1 MIAVA
6 RDTLLIRGARH
17 HNLKNI
23 DVDLPKNKFVV
34 VSGLSGSGKS
44 TLAFDTIYAEGQRRY
59 VESLSTY
66 ARQFLEMMDKPDVDS
81 IEGLS
86 PSISI
91 QQKTTSR
98 NPRSTV
104 GTTTEIYD
112 YLRLLYARVGTP
124 YCTGCGRKVSSQ
136 SAETITDTAL
146 REFDGKRVLV
156 LAPVARHKKGT
167 HEKTLDK
174 ARRDGHERARIDG
187 EMWRL
192 DEEIGGLDKNKWHD
206 IDIVMDRLS
215 AQKEERS
222 RLYEAVEAAL
232 KLASGR
238 VVISEEDEEE
248 DGGGAGG
255 SERLFSQSN
264 ACPHCGITIG
274 DLEPRTFS
282 FNSPVGMCEDC
293 HGIGLSMVFDPALV
307 IPDRSK
313 PLIKDA
319 IAPWASMRSK
329 STRTRLA
336 HVRGRMGIDLEAPVS
351 QLSEREI
358 HLLMFGSMDGFEPKG
373 GRGRAPASAPAGKG
387 GGGRRRG
394 KGVGGGDDEYG
405 ADDDD
410 LEIDDDVSAGR
421 GRGGGG
427 GRAAKRERTG
437 GGGDDEY
444 DEEEYEENVRMA
456 LEMNMPWMLPPM
468 YKGLIGELEKDYAKA
483 ATEKRKDHFRQF
495 MRDLPCRTCSGGRLK
510 KEALA
515 VRVGGK
521 NIGEV
526 CVMSIHDCHDFF
538 STLKLTDTETY
549 IAKDILKEVRSRLEF
564 LLNVGLDYISLNRA
578 SSTLSGGESQR
589 IRLATQIGSNLSGV
603 LYVLDEPTI
612 GLHQR
617 DNARL
622 IKTLGKLRDLGNT
635 VIVVE
640 HDEEVIRSADWLL
653 DMGPGAGIHGGS
665 VVFAGTLAQILRG
678 GESITGKYLKD
689 HTLIS
694 LAGRK
699 RIEKDER
706 LVVRAARANNLKSID
721 VEVPLGKLV
730 VVTGVSGSGKS
741 TLVNDVLLAAL
752 ESHFYASTSRPGD
765 HDRIEGIEHVDRVIS
780 INQSPIGRTPRS
792 NPATYIG
799 AFTPIRDLYASTAS
813 SKEHGYAAGQ
823 FSFNV
828 ESGRCFACEG
838 DGVKKIE
845 MQFLSDVYVKCDECH
860 GRRYNTETLA
870 VRYKG
875 KNIADV
881 LEMTAHE
888 ALDFF
893 KNVSPIRRKMQTLN
907 DVGLGYIKLGQ
918 SSTTLSGGEAQRI
931 KLASELSKRSTGKT
945 VYVLDE
951 PTTGLHFADV
961 QKLLDVLDRLV
972 SGGNTVVIIEHNMDV
987 IKNGDWIIDLGPE
1000 GGDEGGRVVVAG
1012 TAEEVAKAPGSYT
1025 GKYLRKLSGR

>member
-1 MIAVA
+1 MA
-6 RDTLLIRGARH
+6 RDTLVIRGARH

-23 DVDLPKNKFVV
+23 DIDLPKDKLVV
-34 VSGLSGSGKS
+34 ISGLSGSGKS

-146 REFDGKRVLV
+146 REFDGARVVV
-156 LAPVARHKKGT
+156 LAPVVRHKKGT

-174 ARRDGHERARIDG
+174 AKRDGHERARIDG
-187 EMWRL
+187 DIVRL
-192 DEEIGGLDKNKWHD
+192 DEDRGGLDKNKWHD
-206 IDIVMDRLS
+206 IDIVMDRVA
-215 AQKEERS
+215 AQREERS
-222 RLYEAVEAAL
+222 RLYEAVEAAV
-232 KLASGR
+232 KAAAGY
-238 VVISEEDEEE
+238 VVISDEE
-248 DGGGAGG
+248 GGQ
-255 SERLFSQSN
+255 EKTFSQNN
-264 ACPHCGITIG
+264 ACPHCGITVG
-274 DLEPRTFS
+274 ELEPRTFS
-282 FNSPVGMCEDC
+282 FNSPLGMCDEC
-293 HGIGLSMVFDPALV
+293 HGIGLSMVFDPALIV
-307 IPDRSK
+307 PDRSK
-313 PLIKDA
+313 SLGKDA
-319 IAPWASMRSK
+319 IAPWAGMRGK
-329 STRTRLA
+329 ATKTRLV
-336 HVRGRMGIDLEAPVS
+336 HIRRRMGIDLDVPVS
-351 QLSEREI
+351 QLSDREMY
-358 HLLMFGSMDGFEPKG
+358 LLMHGSLDGFEPKG
-373 GRGRAPASAPAGKG
+373 GRKGGR
-387 GGGRRRG
+387 GGGR
-394 KGVGGGDDEYG
+394 GGAGSDEYAEG
-405 ADDDD
+405 DDD
-410 LEIDDDVSAGR
+410 LELDGGR
-421 GRGGGG
+421 GRGAKGGAGRKGRRGGG
-427 GRAAKRERTG
+427 GEED
-437 GGGDDEY
+437 DDEY
-444 DEEEYEENVRMA
+444 DAEDYEESVRMA

-483 ATEKRKDHFRQF
+483 STEKRKDHFRQY
-495 MRDLPCRTCSGGRLK
+495 MRDLPCRACGGGRLK

-515 VRVGGK
+515 VTVGGK

-526 CVMSIHDCHDFF
+526 CAMSIHDSHDFF
-538 STLKLTDTETY
+538 STLKMTDTEMY
-549 IAKDILKEVRSRLEF
+549 IAKDVLKEVQSRLEF
-564 LLNVGLDYISLNRA
+564 LLNVGLEYLNLNRP

-612 GLHQR
+612 GLHHR

-640 HDEEVIRSADWLL
+640 HDEEVIRSSDWLL

-665 VVFAGTLAQILRG
+665 VVFTGTLSQIVKG
-678 GESITGKYLKD
+678 GESITGKYLND
-689 HTLIS
+689 HSLINLS
-694 LAGRK
+694 GRK
-699 RIEKDER
+699 RMPKKES

-721 VEVPLGKLV
+721 VEFPLGKLV

-765 HDRIEGIEHVDRVIS
+765 HDRIEGIKHIDRIIS

-813 SKEHGYAAGQ
+813 SKERGYAAGQ

-828 ESGRCFACEG
+828 ENGRCFACEG

-845 MQFLSDVYVKCDECH
+845 MQFLSDVYVRCDECQ

-945 VYVLDE
+945 VYILDE

-961 QKLLDVLDRLV
+961 QKLLEVLDRLV
-972 SGGNTVVIIEHNMDV
+972 SGGNTVIIIEHNMDI
-987 IKNGDWIIDLGPE
+987 IKNADWIIDLGPE
-1000 GGDEGGRVVVAG
+1000 GGDEGGRVVAAG
-1012 TAEEVAKAPGSYT
+1012 TPAEVSKAPGSYT
-1025 GKYLRKLSGR
+1025 AKYLRKSTGRK

>member
-1 MIAVA
+1 MA
-6 RDTLLIRGARH
+6 RDVLRIRGARH

-23 DVDLPKNKFVV
+23 DIDLPKNKLVV

-112 YLRLLYARVGTP
+112 YMRLLYARVGTP

-146 REFDGKRVLV
+146 REFDGMRVLV
-156 LAPVARHKKGT
+156 LAPVASHKKGT

-187 EMWRL
+187 AMWRL
-192 DEEIGGLDKNKWHD
+192 DEDMGGLDKNKWHD
-206 IDIVMDRLS
+206 IEIVMDRLT

-232 KLASGR
+232 KSASGR
-238 VVISEEDEEE
+238 VVILEEGEDG
-248 DGGGAGG
+248 DGGGE
-255 SERLFSQSN
+255 ERLFSQSN

-282 FNSPVGMCEDC
+282 FNSPFGMCEDC

-313 PLIKDA
+313 SLLGDA
-319 IAPWASMRSK
+319 IAPWASIRSK
-329 STRTRLA
+329 ATRTRLA
-336 HVRGRMGIDLEAPVS
+336 HVRRRMGIDLEVPVS

-358 HLLMFGSMDGFEPKG
+358 HLLMFGSLDGFEPKG
-373 GRGRAPASAPAGKG
+373 RGAAPPKGRGGRASKQA
-387 GGGRRRG
+387 
-394 KGVGGGDDEYG
+394 GGDDEYG
-405 ADDDD
+405 DDDDD
-410 LEIDDDVSAGR
+410 LEIDDDGARGR
-421 GRGGGG
+421 GRKGGGGG
-427 GRAAKRERTG
+427 GRGGRAPAKRAG
-437 GGGDDEY
+437 AGSDDDDY

-483 ATEKRKDHFRQF
+483 TTDKRKDHFRQF

-521 NIGEV
+521 NVGEV
-526 CVMSIHDCHDFF
+526 CMMSIHDCHDFF
-538 STLKLTDTETY
+538 SNLKLTDTEAY
-549 IAKDILKEVRSRLEF
+549 IAKDVLKEVRSRLEF
-564 LLNVGLDYISLNRA
+564 LLNVGLDYLSLNRA

-665 VVFAGTLAQILRG
+665 AVFAGTLSQILKG
-678 GESITGKYLKD
+678 SESITGKYLKD
-689 HTLIS
+689 HSLIS

-699 RIEKDER
+699 RVQKDEA

-752 ESHFYASTSRPGD
+752 ESHFYASSSRPGD
-765 HDRIEGIEHVDRVIS
+765 HDRIEGIEHIDRVIS

-845 MQFLSDVYVKCDECH
+845 MQFLSDVYVKCDECQ

-945 VYVLDE
+945 LYVLDE

-1025 GKYLRKLSGR
+1025 GKYLRKVARR

>member
-1 MIAVA
+1 MAKDVL
-6 RDTLLIRGARH
+6 RIRGARH

-23 DVDLPKNKFVV
+23 DIDMPKNKLVV

-146 REFDGKRVLV
+146 REFDGARVVV
-156 LAPVARHKKGT
+156 LAPVVRHKKGT

-174 ARRDGHERARIDG
+174 AKRDGHERARIDG
-187 EMWRL
+187 DILRL
-192 DEEIGGLDKNKWHD
+192 DEDRGGLDKNKWHD
-206 IDIVMDRLS
+206 IDIVMDRVA
-215 AQKEERS
+215 AQREERS
-222 RLYEAVEAAL
+222 RLYEAVEAAV
-232 KLASGR
+232 KAAAGY
-238 VVISEEDEEE
+238 VVISDEE
-248 DGGGAGG
+248 GGQ
-255 SERLFSQSN
+255 EKTFSQNN
-264 ACPHCGITIG
+264 ACPHCGITVG
-274 DLEPRTFS
+274 ELEPRTFS
-282 FNSPVGMCEDC
+282 FNSPLGMCEEC
-293 HGIGLSMVFDPALV
+293 HGIGLSMVFDPALIV
-307 IPDRSK
+307 PDRSK
-313 PLIKDA
+313 SLGKDA
-319 IAPWASMRSK
+319 IAPWAGMRGK
-329 STRTRLA
+329 ATKTRLV
-336 HVRGRMGIDLEAPVS
+336 HIRRRMGIDLDVPVS
-351 QLSEREI
+351 QLSDREM
-358 HLLMFGSMDGFEPKG
+358 HLLMHGSLDGFEP
-373 GRGRAPASAPAGKG
+373 R
-387 GGGRRRG
+387 GGRRRG
-394 KGVGGGDDEYG
+394 GKGGAGSDEYAEG
-405 ADDDD
+405 DDD
-410 LEIDDDVSAGR
+410 LELDGGRRGRRGRR
-421 GRGGGG
+421 GRG
-427 GRAAKRERTG
+427 AEKED
-437 GGGDDEY
+437 DDEY
-444 DEEEYEENVRMA
+444 DAEDYEESVRMA

-483 ATEKRKDHFRQF
+483 STEKRKDHFRQY
-495 MRDLPCRTCSGGRLK
+495 MRDLPCRACGGGRLK

-515 VRVGGK
+515 VTVGGK
-521 NIGEV
+521 NIGQV
-526 CVMSIHDCHDFF
+526 CAMSIHDSHDFF
-538 STLKLTDTETY
+538 STLKLTDTEMY
-549 IAKDILKEVRSRLEF
+549 IAKDVLREVRSRLEF
-564 LLNVGLDYISLNRA
+564 LLNVGLEYLNLNRP

-612 GLHQR
+612 GLHHR

-640 HDEEVIRSADWLL
+640 HDEEVIRSSDWLL

-665 VVFAGTLAQILRG
+665 VVFAGTLSQIVKG
-678 GESITGKYLKD
+678 GESITGKYLND
-689 HTLIS
+689 NSLINLS
-694 LAGRK
+694 GRK
-699 RIEKDER
+699 RISKKES

-721 VEVPLGKLV
+721 VEFPLGKLV

-765 HDRIEGIEHVDRVIS
+765 HDRIEGIKHIDRIIS

-813 SKEHGYAAGQ
+813 SKERGYAAGQ

-828 ESGRCFACEG
+828 ENGRCFACEG

-845 MQFLSDVYVKCDECH
+845 MQFLSDVYVRCDECQ

-945 VYVLDE
+945 VYILDE

-961 QKLLDVLDRLV
+961 QKLLEVLDRLV
-972 SGGNTVVIIEHNMDV
+972 SGGNTVIIIEHNMDI
-987 IKNGDWIIDLGPE
+987 IKNADWIIDLGPE
-1000 GGDEGGRVVVAG
+1000 GGDEGGRVVASG
-1012 TAEEVAKAPGSYT
+1012 TPAEVAKAPGSYT
-1025 GKYLRKLSGR
+1025 AKYLRKSTGRK

>member
-1 MIAVA
+1 MAK
-6 RDTLLIRGARH
+6 DTLRIRGARH

-23 DVDLPKNKFVV
+23 DIDLPKDKFVV

-167 HEKTLDK
+167 HDKTLDK
-174 ARRDGHERARIDG
+174 ARRDGHERARVDG

-192 DEEIGGLDKNKWHD
+192 DEDMGGLDKNKWHD
-206 IDIVMDRLS
+206 IDIVMDRLA
-215 AQKEERS
+215 AQREERS
-222 RLYEAVEAAL
+222 RLYEAVEMAL
-232 KLASGR
+232 KMASGR
-238 VVISEEDEEE
+238 VVVLEDDED
-248 DGGGAGG
+248 DGGGG

-274 DLEPRTFS
+274 ELEPRTFS
-282 FNSPVGMCEDC
+282 FNSPFGMCEDC

-307 IPDRSK
+307 IPDKSK
-313 PLIKDA
+313 SLMDDA

-336 HVRGRMGIDLEAPVS
+336 HVRGRMGIDLDVPVS
-351 QLSEREI
+351 QLSEREVY
-358 HLLMFGSMDGFEPKG
+358 LLMFGSLDGFKPRGGK
-373 GRGRAPASAPAGKG
+373 GRGRAPASAPAAGRG
-387 GGGRRRG
+387 RGGGRRRG
-394 KGVGGGDDEYG
+394 RGGDDGGDDEYG
-405 ADDDD
+405 DDDDD
-410 LEIDDDVSAGR
+410 LEIDDGEAR
-421 GRGGGG
+421 GRKKR
-427 GRAAKRERTG
+427 GRPSKRASID
-437 GGGDDEY
+437 DDEY

-495 MRDLPCRTCSGGRLK
+495 MRDLPCRTCGGGRLK

-515 VRVGGK
+515 VKVGGK

-526 CVMSIHDCHDFF
+526 CMMSIHDSHDFF
-538 STLKLTDTETY
+538 SNVKLTDTEAY
-549 IAKDILKEVRSRLEF
+549 IAKDVLKEVRSRLEF

-665 VVFAGTLAQILRG
+665 VVFAGTLSQILKG

-689 HTLIS
+689 HSLIS

-699 RIEKDER
+699 RIEKDESI
-706 LVVRAARANNLKSID
+706 VVRAARANNLKAID
-721 VEVPLGKLV
+721 VEIPLGRLV

-741 TLVNDVLLAAL
+741 TLVNDVLLATL
-752 ESHFYASTSRPGD
+752 ESHFYASSSRPGD
-765 HDRIEGIEHVDRVIS
+765 HDRIEGIEHIDRVIS

-845 MQFLSDVYVKCDECH
+845 MQFLSDVYVKCDECQ
-860 GRRYNTETLA
+860 GRRYNSETLA

-875 KNIADV
+875 RNIADV
-881 LEMTAHE
+881 LDMTAHE

-945 VYVLDE
+945 LYVLDE

-961 QKLLDVLDRLV
+961 QKLLEVLDRLV

-1012 TAEEVAKAPGSYT
+1012 TAEDVAKAPGSYT
-1025 GKYLRKLSGR
+1025 GKYLRKLAGGR

>member
-1 MIAVA
+1 MAK
-6 RDTLLIRGARH
+6 DTLRIRGARH

-23 DVDLPKNKFVV
+23 DIDLPKDKFVV

-167 HEKTLDK
+167 HDKTLDK
-174 ARRDGHERARIDG
+174 ARRDGHERARVDG

-192 DEEIGGLDKNKWHD
+192 DEDMGGLDKNKWHD
-206 IDIVMDRLS
+206 IDIVMDRLA
-215 AQKEERS
+215 AQREERS
-222 RLYEAVEAAL
+222 RLYEAVEVAL
-232 KLASGR
+232 KMASGR
-238 VVISEEDEEE
+238 VVIMEDDGDE
-248 DGGGAGG
+248 GGGGG

-282 FNSPVGMCEDC
+282 FNSPFGMCEDC

-307 IPDRSK
+307 IPDKSK
-313 PLIKDA
+313 SLMGDA

-336 HVRGRMGIDLEAPVS
+336 HVRGRMGIDLDVPVS
-351 QLSEREI
+351 QLSEREV
-358 HLLMFGSMDGFEPKG
+358 HLLMFGSLDGFKPKG
-373 GRGRAPASAPAGKG
+373 GKGRGRTPASAPAA
-387 GGGRRRG
+387 GRRRG
-394 KGVGGGDDEYG
+394 KGGAGDDEYG
-405 ADDDD
+405 DDDDD
-410 LEIDDDVSAGR
+410 LEIDVDEGR
-421 GRGGGG
+421 GRKKR
-427 GRAAKRERTG
+427 GRPSKRASID
-437 GGGDDEY
+437 DDEY

-495 MRDLPCRTCSGGRLK
+495 MRDLPCRTCGGGRLK

-526 CVMSIHDCHDFF
+526 CMMSIHDSHDFF
-538 STLKLTDTETY
+538 STVKLTDTEAY
-549 IAKDILKEVRSRLEF
+549 IAKDVLKEVRARLEF

-665 VVFAGTLAQILRG
+665 VVFAGTLSQILKG

-689 HTLIS
+689 HSLIS

-699 RIEKDER
+699 RIEKDESI
-706 LVVRAARANNLKSID
+706 VVRAARANNLKAID
-721 VEVPLGKLV
+721 VEIPLGKLV

-741 TLVNDVLLAAL
+741 TLVNDVLLATL
-752 ESHFYASTSRPGD
+752 ESHFYASSSRPGD
-765 HDRIEGIEHVDRVIS
+765 HDRIEGIDHIDRVIS

-845 MQFLSDVYVKCDECH
+845 MQFLSDVYVKCDECQ
-860 GRRYNTETLA
+860 GRRYNSETLA

-875 KNIADV
+875 RNIADV

-945 VYVLDE
+945 LYVLDE

-961 QKLLDVLDRLV
+961 QKLLEVLDRLV

-1012 TAEEVAKAPGSYT
+1012 TAEDVAKAPGSYT
-1025 GKYLRKLSGR
+1025 GKYLRKLAGGR

>member
-1 MIAVA
+1 MAK
-6 RDTLLIRGARH
+6 DTLRIRGARH

-23 DVDLPKNKFVV
+23 DIDLPKDKFVV

-167 HEKTLDK
+167 HDKTLDK
-174 ARRDGHERARIDG
+174 ARRDGHERARVDG

-192 DEEIGGLDKNKWHD
+192 DEDMGGLDKNKWHD
-206 IDIVMDRLS
+206 IDIVMDRLA
-215 AQKEERS
+215 AQREERS
-222 RLYEAVEAAL
+222 RLYEAVEVAL
-232 KLASGR
+232 KMASGR
-238 VVISEEDEEE
+238 VVIMED
-248 DGGGAGG
+248 DGDEGGGG

-282 FNSPVGMCEDC
+282 FNSPFGMCEDC

-307 IPDRSK
+307 IPDKSK
-313 PLIKDA
+313 SLMGDA

-336 HVRGRMGIDLEAPVS
+336 HVRGRMGIDLDVPVS
-351 QLSEREI
+351 QLSEREV
-358 HLLMFGSMDGFEPKG
+358 HLLMFGSLDGFKPKG
-373 GRGRAPASAPAGKG
+373 GKGRGRTPASAPAA
-387 GGGRRRG
+387 GRRRG
-394 KGVGGGDDEYG
+394 KGGAGDDEYG
-405 ADDDD
+405 DDDDD
-410 LEIDDDVSAGR
+410 LEIDVDEGR
-421 GRGGGG
+421 GRKKR
-427 GRAAKRERTG
+427 GRPSKRASID
-437 GGGDDEY
+437 DDEY

-495 MRDLPCRTCSGGRLK
+495 MRDLPCRTCGGGRLK

-526 CVMSIHDCHDFF
+526 CMMSIHDSHDFF
-538 STLKLTDTETY
+538 STVKLTDTEAY
-549 IAKDILKEVRSRLEF
+549 IAKDVLKEVRARLEF

-665 VVFAGTLAQILRG
+665 VVFAGTLSQILKG

-689 HTLIS
+689 HSLIS

-699 RIEKDER
+699 RIEKDESI
-706 LVVRAARANNLKSID
+706 VVRAARANNLKAID
-721 VEVPLGKLV
+721 VEIPLGKLV

-741 TLVNDVLLAAL
+741 TLVNDVLLATL
-752 ESHFYASTSRPGD
+752 ESHFYASSSRPGD
-765 HDRIEGIEHVDRVIS
+765 HDRIEGIDHIDRVIS

-845 MQFLSDVYVKCDECH
+845 MQFLSDVYVKCDECQ
-860 GRRYNTETLA
+860 GRRYNSETLA

-875 KNIADV
+875 RNIADV

-945 VYVLDE
+945 LYVLDE

-961 QKLLDVLDRLV
+961 QKLLEVLDRLV

-1012 TAEEVAKAPGSYT
+1012 TAEDVAKAPGSYT
-1025 GKYLRKLSGR
+1025 GKYLRKLAGGR

>member
-1 MIAVA
+1 MAK
-6 RDTLLIRGARH
+6 DTLRIRGARH

-23 DVDLPKNKFVV
+23 DIDLPKDKFVV

-167 HEKTLDK
+167 HDKTLDK
-174 ARRDGHERARIDG
+174 ARRDGHERARVDG

-192 DEEIGGLDKNKWHD
+192 DEDMGGLDKNKWHD
-206 IDIVMDRLS
+206 IDIVMDRLA
-215 AQKEERS
+215 AQREERS
-222 RLYEAVEAAL
+222 RLYEAVEVAL

-238 VVISEEDEEE
+238 VVILEDDE
-248 DGGGAGG
+248 DGGGGNGG

-282 FNSPVGMCEDC
+282 FNSPFGMCEDC

-307 IPDRSK
+307 IPDKSK
-313 PLIKDA
+313 SLMDDA

-329 STRTRLA
+329 ATRTRLA
-336 HVRGRMGIDLEAPVS
+336 HVRGRMGIDLDVPVS
-351 QLSEREI
+351 QLSEREM
-358 HLLMFGSMDGFEPKG
+358 HLLMFGSLDGFKPKG
-373 GRGRAPASAPAGKG
+373 GKGKGRGRAPASAPAAGRGKG
-387 GGGRRRG
+387 GRRGGR
-394 KGVGGGDDEYG
+394 GGDDGDDEYG
-405 ADDDD
+405 DDDDD
-410 LEIDDDVSAGR
+410 LEIDDGEER
-421 GRGGGG
+421 GRKKR
-427 GRAAKRERTG
+427 GRPSQRASI
-437 GGGDDEY
+437 GDDEY

-495 MRDLPCRTCSGGRLK
+495 MRDLPCRTCGGGRLK

-515 VRVGGK
+515 VKVGGK
-521 NIGEV
+521 NVGEV
-526 CVMSIHDCHDFF
+526 CMMSIHDCHDFF
-538 STLKLTDTETY
+538 SNVKLTDTEAY
-549 IAKDILKEVRSRLEF
+549 IAKDVLKEVRSRLEF

-665 VVFAGTLAQILRG
+665 VVFAGTLSQILKG

-689 HTLIS
+689 HSLIS

-699 RIEKDER
+699 RIEKDEA
-706 LVVRAARANNLKSID
+706 LVVRAARANNLKAID
-721 VEVPLGKLV
+721 VEIPLGKLV

-741 TLVNDVLLAAL
+741 TLVNDVLLASL
-752 ESHFYASTSRPGD
+752 ESHFYASSSRPGD
-765 HDRIEGIEHVDRVIS
+765 HDRIEGIDHIDRVIS

-845 MQFLSDVYVKCDECH
+845 MQFLSDVYVKCDECQ
-860 GRRYNTETLA
+860 GRRYNSETLA

-875 KNIADV
+875 RNIADV

-945 VYVLDE
+945 VYILDE

-961 QKLLDVLDRLV
+961 QKLLEVLDRLV
-972 SGGNTVVIIEHNMDV
+972 SGGNTVIIIEHNMDI
-987 IKNGDWIIDLGPE
+987 IKNADWIVDLGPE
-1000 GGDEGGRVVVAG
+1000 GGDEGGRVVAAG
-1012 TAEEVAKAPGSYT
+1012 TPAEVAKAPGSYT
-1025 GKYLRKLSGR
+1025 AKYLRKSTGRK

>member
-1 MIAVA
+1 MAL
-6 RDTLLIRGARH
+6 DTLSIRGARH

-23 DVDLPKNKFVV
+23 DIDLPKNRLVV
-34 VSGLSGSGKS
+34 ISGLSGSGKS

-146 REFDGKRVLV
+146 REFDGARVVV
-156 LAPVARHKKGT
+156 LAPVVRHKKGT
-167 HEKTLDK
+167 HEKVLDR
-174 ARRDGHERARIDG
+174 ARRDGHERARVDG
-187 EMWRL
+187 DVWRL
-192 DEEIGGLDKNKWHD
+192 DEDMGGLDKNKWHD
-206 IDIVMDRLS
+206 IEIVMDRLA

-232 KLASGR
+232 KAAAGY
-238 VVISEEDEEE
+238 VVISDEE
-248 DGGGAGG
+248 GGGAGSG
-255 SERLFSQSN
+255 SERTFSQNN
-264 ACPHCGITIG
+264 ACPHCGITVG
-274 DLEPRTFS
+274 ELEPRTFS
-282 FNSPVGMCEDC
+282 FNSPFGMCEEC
-293 HGIGLSMVFDPALV
+293 HGIGLSMVFDPALIV
-307 IPDRSK
+307 PDRSRS
-313 PLIKDA
+313 LGGDA
-319 IAPWASMRSK
+319 IAPWAGMRGK
-329 STRTRLA
+329 ATRTRLL
-336 HVRGRMGIDLEAPVS
+336 HVRRRMGIDLDVPVS
-351 QLSEREI
+351 QLSDREL
-358 HLLMFGSMDGFEPKG
+358 HLLMHGSLDGFEPGGGGKRGAGGGTG
-373 GRGRAPASAPAGKG
+373 GRGGAAKG
-387 GGGRRRG
+387 GS
-394 KGVGGGDDEYG
+394 DEYAEG
-405 ADDDD
+405 DDD
-410 LEIDDDVSAGR
+410 LEIDGGSRRGGRGRTRGRPAQRGRAGR
-421 GRGGGG
+421 RGGGG
-427 GRAAKRERTG
+427 GG
-437 GGGDDEY
+437 GDDDEY
-444 DEEEYEENVRMA
+444 DAEDYEESVRMA

-483 ATEKRKDHFRQF
+483 STEKRKDHFRQY
-495 MRDLPCRTCSGGRLK
+495 MRDLPCRACRGGRLK

-515 VRVGGK
+515 VTVGGK

-526 CVMSIHDCHDFF
+526 CSMSIHDSHDFV
-538 STLKLTDTETY
+538 SNLKLTDTEMY
-549 IAKDILKEVRSRLEF
+549 IAKDVLKEVRSRLEF
-564 LLNVGLDYISLNRA
+564 LLNVGLEYLNLNRP

-612 GLHQR
+612 GLHHR

-640 HDEEVIRSADWLL
+640 HDEEVIRSSDWLL

-665 VVFAGTLAQILRG
+665 VVFTGTLSQILKG

-689 HTLIS
+689 NSLIN

-699 RIEKDER
+699 RVSRKES

-721 VEVPLGKLV
+721 VEFPLGKLV

-765 HDRIEGIEHVDRVIS
+765 HDRIEGIKHIDRIIS

-813 SKEHGYAAGQ
+813 SKERGYAAGQ

-828 ESGRCFACEG
+828 ENGRCFACEG

-845 MQFLSDVYVKCDECH
+845 MQFLSDVYVKCDECQ
-860 GRRYNTETLA
+860 GRRYNSETLA

-875 KNIADV
+875 RNIADV

-945 VYVLDE
+945 VYILDE

-961 QKLLDVLDRLV
+961 QKLLEVLDRLV
-972 SGGNTVVIIEHNMDV
+972 SGGNTVIIIEHNMDI
-987 IKNGDWIIDLGPE
+987 IKNADWIVDLGPE
-1000 GGDEGGRVVVAG
+1000 GGDEGGRVVAAG
-1012 TAEEVAKAPGSYT
+1012 TPAEVAKAPGSYT
-1025 GKYLRKLSGR
+1025 AKYLRKSTGRK

>member
-1 MIAVA
+1 MAKDVL
-6 RDTLLIRGARH
+6 RIRGARH

-23 DVDLPKNKFVV
+23 DIDMPKNKLIV

-146 REFDGKRVLV
+146 REFDGRRVLV

-187 EMWRL
+187 HMWRL

-206 IDIVMDRLS
+206 VEIVMDRLT

-232 KLASGR
+232 KSAAGR
-238 VVISEEDEEE
+238 VVVLEGDE
-248 DGGGAGG
+248 DGEAVEGGE
-255 SERLFSQSN
+255 ERLFSQNN

-274 DLEPRTFS
+274 ELEPRTFS
-282 FNSPVGMCEDC
+282 FNSPFGMCEDC
-293 HGIGLSMVFDPALV
+293 HGIGLSMVFDPALI
-307 IPDRSK
+307 IPDRTK
-313 PLIKDA
+313 TLRGDA
-319 IAPWASMRSK
+319 IAPWASTRSK
-329 STRTRLA
+329 ATRTRLM
-336 HVRGRMGIDLEAPVS
+336 HVRRRMGIDLDVPVS
-351 QLSEREI
+351 QLSDREI
-358 HLLMFGSMDGFEPKG
+358 HLLMFGSLDGFEPRGGKG
-373 GRGRAPASAPAGKG
+373 KAAAGGKGRGRGRGRGAAAS
-387 GGGRRRG
+387 
-394 KGVGGGDDEYG
+394 GDDEYG
-405 ADDDD
+405 DDDDD
-410 LEIDDDVSAGR
+410 LEIDIGGGAGR
-421 GRGGGG
+421 RKRGRPAK
-427 GRAAKRERTG
+427 RAAA
-437 GGGDDEY
+437 DDDDDDY
-444 DEEEYEENVRMA
+444 DEEEYEESVRMA

-483 ATEKRKDHFRQF
+483 TTDKRKDHFRQY
-495 MRDLPCRTCSGGRLK
+495 MRDLPCRTCDAGRLK

-526 CVMSIHDCHDFF
+526 CIMSIHDCHDFF
-538 STLKLTDTETY
+538 SNLKLTDTEMY
-549 IAKDILKEVRSRLEF
+549 IAKDVLKEVRSRLEF
-564 LLNVGLDYISLNRA
+564 LLNVGLEYLSLNRA

-640 HDEEVIRSADWLL
+640 HDEEVIRSADWML

-665 VVFAGTLAQILRG
+665 AVFAGTLSQILKG
-678 GESITGKYLKD
+678 SESITGKYLKD
-689 HTLIS
+689 HSLIS

-699 RIEKDER
+699 RVAKDEK

-730 VVTGVSGSGKS
+730 VITGVSGSGKS

-752 ESHFYASTSRPGD
+752 ESHFYATTSRPGD
-765 HDRIEGIEHVDRVIS
+765 HDRIEGIEHIDRVIS

-799 AFTPIRDLYASTAS
+799 AFTPVRDLYASTAS

-845 MQFLSDVYVKCDECH
+845 MQFLSDVYVRCDECH
-860 GRRYNTETLA
+860 GRRYNSETLA

-931 KLASELSKRSTGKT
+931 KLAAELSKRSTGKT
-945 VYVLDE
+945 LYVLDE

-961 QKLLDVLDRLV
+961 QKLLEVLDRLV

-1012 TAEEVAKAPGSYT
+1012 TAEDVAKAPGSYT
-1025 GKYLRKLSGR
+1025 GKYLRRLGKR